1 MSLLPVLGIGDNEC
15 FSFLWCTGLA
25 IRIMFHIQ
33 FELVRTLRRN
43 ESEGTFQRYV
53 VGGEPV
59 GYFTKVAKNLK
70 LGEEI
75 QQAVRAGLEPG
86 A

>member
-1 MSLLPVLGIGDNEC
+1 M
-15 FSFLWCTGLA
+15 
-25 IRIMFHIQ
+25 
-33 FELVRTLRRN
+33 RTLRRN

-53 VGGEPV
+53 VGGKPV